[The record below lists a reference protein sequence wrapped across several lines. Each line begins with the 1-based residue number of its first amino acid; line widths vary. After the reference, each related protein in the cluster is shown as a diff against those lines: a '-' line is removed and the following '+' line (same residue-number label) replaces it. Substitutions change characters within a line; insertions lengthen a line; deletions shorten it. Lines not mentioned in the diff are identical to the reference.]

1 MPSSAASLSR
11 LKTSLYL
18 SASAWPSERRRRQEL
33 LPPAQRVEHE
43 VVDERDRAAQEHQM
57 GFRALIRF
65 EHLSR
70 RTARRERIDAVHL
83 LTEVAAE
90 DRRQED
96 AEHAAEHDW
105 DGHLNERDILDV
117 QNVERRQDEHRTAD
131 DVRARTRDGLDVDRL
146 WEGVLAVE
154 EHRHAHGQYRHRRKG
169 IDRLPDLQAEIADR
183 QGEQHREK

>member
-1 MPSSAASLSR
+1 M
-11 LKTSLYL
+11 
-18 SASAWPSERRRRQEL
+18 ERRRRQEL

-43 VVDERDRAAQEHQM
+43 VVDERDRTAQEHQM
-57 GFRALIRF
+57 GFCTLIRL

-90 DRRQED
+90 DRRKED
-96 AEHAAEHDW
+96 AEHTTEHDR

-117 QNVERRQDEHRTAD
+117 QDVERRQDEHRTAD
-131 DVRARTRDGLDVDRL
+131 DVRARARDGLDVDRL

-154 EHRHAHGQYRHRRKG
+154 EHRHAHGQYRHRCKG
-169 IDRLPDLQAEIADR
+169 IDRLPNLQAEIADR